1 MFSRRKE
8 KEMKV
13 IKKAL
18 KIVGIGFAALI
29 VLVIAIG
36 IFGGGADS
44 PRETSK
50 QQTEDSTT
58 PETKETGEETDYVT
72 MVQTGYLGGFT
83 DA

>member
-1 MFSRRKE
+1 
-8 KEMKV
+8 MKV

-36 IFGGGADS
+36 IFGGGSDS

-50 QQTEDSTT
+50 QQTENSTT
-58 PETKETGEETDYVT
+58 PETKETG
-72 MVQTGYLGGFT
+72 G
-83 DA
+83 

>member
-1 MFSRRKE
+1 
-8 KEMKV
+8 MKV

-36 IFGGGADS
+36 IFGGGSDS

-50 QQTEDSTT
+50 QQTERQV
-58 PETKETGEETDYVT
+58 GRLT
-72 MVQTGYLGGFT
+72 MLLWFRQDIWGSLRMLR
-83 DA
+83 